1 MDKLFCSSIQAKA
14 NTDVVLAALRQNLN
28 SITHVSNELLSDGRF
43 LLNTMTFFPA
53 VLKYGCIELELNTR
67 HQESD
72 REIVLK
78 SAKSKDTV
86 QQIYFS

>member
-53 VLKYGCIELELNTR
+53 ILKYGCIELNTR

-78 SAKSKDTV
+78 SAKSNDTV